1 MQSKEYEMLR
11 HSRLFKYIDEPQ
23 FKQIMH
29 CMQPKLQKY
38 EKGETI
44 ISDGDA
50 FLYYYVLIH
59 GSASVYKFEYSGE
72 RVLIK
77 RVSPGGIIGMIPASS
92 PNELWPFTIIAQEDC
107 VAMLLNSALI
117 ASCKCSFPCKAYLVF
132 IDNLITAIMQEYTY
146 LYQRIRYLAMKS
158 VRQKVCAYL
167 VEQWERHDNMTF
179 NIELNRQ
186 DVADLLSIPRSS
198 LSRELCR
205 LRDDGLISFYK
216 YTFKIHNLFQLQKY
230 ANNTEQ

>member
-1 MQSKEYEMLR
+1 
-11 HSRLFKYIDEPQ
+11 
-23 FKQIMH
+23 
-29 CMQPKLQKY
+29 
-38 EKGETI
+38 
-44 ISDGDA
+44 
-50 FLYYYVLIH
+50 
-59 GSASVYKFEYSGE
+59 
-72 RVLIK
+72 
-77 RVSPGGIIGMIPASS
+77 
-92 PNELWPFTIIAQEDC
+92 
-107 VAMLLNSALI
+107 
-117 ASCKCSFPCKAYLVF
+117 
-132 IDNLITAIMQEYTY
+132 
-146 LYQRIRYLAMKS
+146 MKS
-158 VRQKVCAYL
+158 VRQKVCAYP

>member
-77 RVSPGGIIGMIPASS
+77 RVSPGGIIGMIPAFY
-92 PNELWPFTIIAQEDC
+92 N
-107 VAMLLNSALI
+107 NSTRRLCCHVI
-117 ASCKCSFPCKAYLVF
+117 KFCTYS
-132 IDNLITAIMQEYTY
+132 IMQMQ
-146 LYQRIRYLAMKS
+146 LS
-158 VRQKVCAYL
+158 VQ
-167 VEQWERHDNMTF
+167 
-179 NIELNRQ
+179 
-186 DVADLLSIPRSS
+186 
-198 LSRELCR
+198 
-205 LRDDGLISFYK
+205 GISGVYK
-216 YTFKIHNLFQLQKY
+216 
-230 ANNTEQ
+230 